1 MPPMARSSPQ
11 TERLVDTL
19 ELLAAVPTEGRTL
32 AEIARHLGVDKATC
46 YPMLT
51 ELTKLGW
58 LVRHPR
64 RKTFHLGPS
73 LVTLG
78 RAART
83 LEPGRQP
90 ASHPQRWHPVR
101 GEQ

>member
-1 MPPMARSSPQ
+1 MPRSSPQ
-11 TERLVDTL
+11 TERLVDTI
-19 ELLAAVPTEGRTL
+19 ELLAAVPAEGRTL
-32 AEIARHLGVDKATC
+32 ADIARHLAVDKATC

-51 ELTKLGW
+51 ELTRLGW

-78 RAART
+78 RA
-83 LEPGRQP
+83 
-90 ASHPQRWHPVR
+90 
-101 GEQ
+101 